1 MRTRVSLQPGFVLHA
16 RPYRDTSMLVEAF
29 TPEFGRIGLVAR
41 GVRGKRSRTRGAI
54 QPFRSLLLS
63 WSGGGELYT
72 LTGTEEIA
80 TFALRAGNALASG
93 FYLNE
98 LLLRLTQRDDNQA
111 RLFASYSQALR
122 RLEAGEALGPVL
134 RIFEKRLLAELGY
147 GLLLER
153 TADEGQP
160 IAADRLYR
168 YLVETGPLPDR
179 GAGGTGVAVHGASL
193 LALAREELID
203 PRVLEETKRL
213 MRSVLA
219 HYLGPRPL
227 KSRELLGGA

>member
-1 MRTRVSLQPGFVLHA
+1 
-16 RPYRDTSMLVEAF
+16 MLAEAF
-29 TPEFGRIGLVAR
+29 TPEFGRVGLVAR
-41 GVRGKRSRTRGAI
+41 GVRGKRSRARGAI

-72 LTGTEEIA
+72 LTGTEEVA
-80 TFALRAGNALASG
+80 TFALRAGKALASG

-98 LLLRLTQRDDNQA
+98 LLLRLTQRNDNQA
-111 RLFASYSQALR
+111 RLFASYSEVLH
-122 RLEAGEALGPVL
+122 RLEAGEAPEPVL
-134 RIFEKRLLAELGY
+134 RVFEKRLLEELGY

-153 TADEGQP
+153 TAGEGEP

-168 YLVETGPLPDR
+168 YLVEDGPLPDM
-179 GAGGTGVAVHGASL
+179 GAGGAGVAVHGASL
-193 LALAREELID
+193 LALAREELLD

-213 MRSVLA
+213 MRSILA